1 MRPSNRGGYNLGYM
15 TKQQR
20 ILIVDDSEIN
30 RAILVGMLSK
40 SYAYVEAENGE
51 QAVSILQEDSSIDL
65 VLLDLVMPG
74 MDGFAVL
81 SVMNEKHWIDTIPV
95 IMISFQSDSTSV
107 ARCYQMGAT
116 DYISRPFEKAEVRQR
131 IQNTLNLYARQ
142 KQLQQ
147 MVQEQLHQRTRSNL
161 LIDILSHIVEF
172 RNGEHM
178 LHMQHMHALVDM
190 LLHALAEKTEKYGLT
205 DETISLI
212 ASASSL
218 HDIGKIDIPGYILD
232 KPGKLTEE
240 EYAIVKAHAMKGAA
254 MLAHMPPDTD
264 GSLINM
270 ASDICRWHHER
281 FDGKGYPDGLTGDA
295 IPISAQAVGLADVY
309 DALISERCYRPAYTP
324 GRALEMILNGE
335 CGAFNPLL
343 IDCLKELQPQ
353 IEKEFGLPTEK
364 QTSEKKRM
372 QSEVS
377 SLLMDDTLPITLSTQ
392 QLLDQSRERSRFF
405 AAQAGGLQ
413 FEYSAQHRALSLT
426 DCDTTPSYENPTATQ
441 AEFARL
447 SGLSHED
454 CMRLNTVIRNAS
466 PTNPDALFTT
476 TDSEC
481 GMTDRKLI
489 SLHTFW
495 TEESAPRFLGVVGQV
510 SRCTATEGHH
520 AALRLDLTNIT
531 RERIITLMMNL
542 REYYDRI
549 RLVDPATQEAYNL
562 CADGTLAVSK
572 RPCYALW
579 GRTSVCENC
588 VSCRAVANKNRI
600 TKLELVNNDIY
611 QIISNYVVMDGRP
624 MALELISLLDS
635 GVLVG
640 TENEEVFLKKFSR
653 DYYTDRQ
660 TGAYNRQYYE
670 DQRETLTNID
680 GVIMMDVNDFK
691 AINDTY
697 GHTVGDMALTEIAKT
712 VLSTIRSTDRFIRF
726 GGDEFLLIFPRIPH
740 EVFVRQ
746 MKHIQDKVSRI
757 LIPEYPEIHLS
768 ISIGGVYRAPTLM
781 DAVRQA
787 DQAMYR
793 DKAQKGMLRF

>member
-1 MRPSNRGGYNLGYM
+1 MRPSNRGGYSLGYI

-40 SYAYVEAENGE
+40 SYACVEAENGE
-51 QAVSILQEDSSIDL
+51 QAVSMLQEESSIDL

-107 ARCYQMGAT
+107 ERCYQMGAT

-147 MVQEQLHQRTRSNL
+147 MVQDQLYQRTCSNL

-178 LHMQHMHALVDM
+178 LHMQRMRVLVDM
-190 LLHALAEKTEKYGLT
+190 LLHVLAEKTEKYGLT

-232 KPGKLTEE
+232 KPGKLTEK
-240 EYAIVKAHAMKGAA
+240 EYEIVKAHAMKGAA

-264 GSLINM
+264 GSFINR

-353 IEKEFGLPTEK
+353 IEKEFGLSTEK
-364 QTSEKKRM
+364 QTSEKKLM
-372 QSEVS
+372 QSEVG
-377 SLLMDDTLPITLSTQ
+377 SLPMDDTLPITLSTQ
-392 QLLDQSRERSRFF
+392 QLLEQSRERSRFF

-413 FEYSAQHRALSLT
+413 FEYSAQHRTLSLT
-426 DCDTTPSYENPTATQ
+426 DYDTTPRYENPTATQ
-441 AEFARL
+441 AELARL

-454 CMRLNTVIRNAS
+454 CVRLNTVIRNAS
-466 PTNPDALFTT
+466 PTNPDALFTA

-495 TEESAPRFLGVVGQV
+495 TEESAPRFLGLVGQL

-520 AALRLDLTNIT
+520 AAHRLDLTNIT

-562 CADGTLAVSK
+562 CADGTLEVSK

-588 VSCRAVANKNRI
+588 ASCRAVANKNRI
-600 TKLELVNNDIY
+600 TRLELVNNDIY

-640 TENEEVFLKKFSR
+640 TDNEEVFLKKFSR

-697 GHTVGDMALTEIAKT
+697 GHTVGDMALTAIAKE

-740 EVFVRQ
+740 EVFERQ

>member
-1 MRPSNRGGYNLGYM
+1 MRPSNRGGYSLGYI

-40 SYAYVEAENGE
+40 DYAYVEAENGE
-51 QAVSILQEDSSIDL
+51 QAVSMLQEDSSIDL

-95 IMISFQSDSTSV
+95 IMISFQSDATSV

-116 DYISRPFEKAEVRQR
+116 DYISRPF
-131 IQNTLNLYARQ
+131 QNTLNLYARQ

-147 MVQEQLHQRTRSNL
+147 MVQDQLYQRTRSNL

-178 LHMQHMHALVDM
+178 LPMQRMRVLVDM

-232 KPGKLTEE
+232 KPGKLTEK
-240 EYAIVKAHAMKGAA
+240 EYEIVKAHAMKGAA
-254 MLAHMPPDTD
+254 MLAHMPPDAD
-264 GSLINM
+264 GSLINR

-281 FDGKGYPDGLTGDA
+281 FDGKGYPDGLAGDA

-343 IDCLKELQPQ
+343 LDCLKELQPQ

-372 QSEVS
+372 QSVAS
-377 SLLMDDTLPITLSTQ
+377 SLPMDGTLPITLSAQ
-392 QLLDQSRERSRFF
+392 QLLEQSRERSRFF

-413 FEYSAQHRALSLT
+413 FEYSVQHRTLSLT
-426 DCDTTPSYENPTATQ
+426 DYDTTPSYENPTATQ

-466 PTNPDALFTT
+466 HDGPEADL
-476 TDSEC
+476 
-481 GMTDRKLI
+481 
-489 SLHTFW
+489 
-495 TEESAPRFLGVVGQV
+495 
-510 SRCTATEGHH
+510 
-520 AALRLDLTNIT
+520 AAH
-531 RERIITLMMNL
+531 
-542 REYYDRI
+542 
-549 RLVDPATQEAYNL
+549 
-562 CADGTLAVSK
+562 
-572 RPCYALW
+572 
-579 GRTSVCENC
+579 
-588 VSCRAVANKNRI
+588 
-600 TKLELVNNDIY
+600 
-611 QIISNYVVMDGRP
+611 
-624 MALELISLLDS
+624 LLD
-635 GVLVG
+635 GGKRTPLP
-640 TENEEVFLKKFSR
+640 
-653 DYYTDRQ
+653 
-660 TGAYNRQYYE
+660 
-670 DQRETLTNID
+670 
-680 GVIMMDVNDFK
+680 
-691 AINDTY
+691 
-697 GHTVGDMALTEIAKT
+697 
-712 VLSTIRSTDRFIRF
+712 RF
-726 GGDEFLLIFPRIPH
+726 GGAAQPLHRH
-740 EVFVRQ
+740 
-746 MKHIQDKVSRI
+746 
-757 LIPEYPEIHLS
+757 
-768 ISIGGVYRAPTLM
+768 GGTSCSPPP
-781 DAVRQA
+781 
-787 DQAMYR
+787 
-793 DKAQKGMLRF
+793 